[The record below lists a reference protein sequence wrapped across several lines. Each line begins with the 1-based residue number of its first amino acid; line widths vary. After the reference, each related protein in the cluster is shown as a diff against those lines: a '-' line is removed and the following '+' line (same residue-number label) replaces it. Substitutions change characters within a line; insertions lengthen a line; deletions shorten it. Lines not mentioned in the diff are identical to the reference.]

1 MLQGEG
7 QIGSE
12 PQGATR
18 SWDGCCC
25 LSLSCLILTKEEPS
39 LGLLAKGG
47 KGGTEIEVAI
57 SKREELLL
65 RKGPRAEGGRDGVKG
80 MGGG

>member
-25 LSLSCLILTKEEPS
+25 LSLCCLILTKEEPS
-39 LGLLAKGG
+39 LGLLPKGG

-57 SKREELLL
+57 SKRRATHEE
-65 RKGPRAEGGRDGVKG
+65 RSRTEGRRDGVKDV
-80 MGGG
+80 GGG